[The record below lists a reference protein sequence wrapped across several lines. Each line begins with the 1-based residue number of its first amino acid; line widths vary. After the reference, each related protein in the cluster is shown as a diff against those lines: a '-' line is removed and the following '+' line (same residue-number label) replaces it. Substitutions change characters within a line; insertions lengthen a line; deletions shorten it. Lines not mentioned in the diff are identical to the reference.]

1 MVRTVLELAV
11 ALVALVPSL
20 TVQKVVWVP
29 AAVNA
34 GVPVIVAVRGEGP
47 AACAV
52 NVNDAG
58 FPACVIVRLSAA
70 SASVAVAV
78 IVAIAIPSDPDAVAG
93 AEIAGAHVL
102 TAIIVRVLVLAAA
115 WVVPVPSLTVHTLA
129 LHDALPIV
137 GVPVIVAVRGEG
149 PAACAVNVNDAGF
162 PACVIVRL
170 SAASASVAVAVIV
183 AIATPSDPDA
193 VAGAEIAGCRFTF
206 AIVSTVFVL
215 AVALVVPVPSFT
227 VHTMV

>member
-34 GVPVIVAVRGEGP
+34 GVPVIVAVRGDGP

-78 IVAIAIPSDPDAVAG
+78 IVAIAAPSDPEAVDR
-93 AEIAGAHVL
+93 
-102 TAIIVRVLVLAAA
+102 TRTRRVC
-115 WVVPVPSLTVHTLA
+115 SHR
-129 LHDALPIV
+129 PI
-137 GVPVIVAVRGEG
+137 
-149 PAACAVNVNDAGF
+149 ACAV
-162 PACVIVRL
+162 
-170 SAASASVAVAVIV
+170 VALA
-183 AIATPSDPDA
+183 DA
-193 VAGAEIAGCRFTF
+193 V
-206 AIVSTVFVL
+206 
-215 AVALVVPVPSFT
+215 VATEP
-227 VHTMV
+227 

>member
-1 MVRTVLELAV
+1 VNVGVPVIVAVRGEGPATCAVNVNDAGFPACVIVRLFAASGSVAVAVIVAIATPSDPDAVAGAEIAGVWLPPMTSTVFVLAV
-11 ALVALVPSL
+11 ALVAPVPSF
-20 TVQKVVWVP
+20 TVHTMVYVP
-29 AAVNA
+29 LEPNA

-78 IVAIAIPSDPDAVAG
+78 IVAIGVFSAPEAPLGAV
-93 AEIAGAHVL
+93 IAGV
-102 TAIIVRVLVLAAA
+102 
-115 WVVPVPSLTVHTLA
+115 W
-129 LHDALPIV
+129 
-137 GVPVIVAVRGEG
+137 
-149 PAACAVNVNDAGF
+149 
-162 PACVIVRL
+162 
-170 SAASASVAVAVIV
+170 
-183 AIATPSDPDA
+183 
-193 VAGAEIAGCRFTF
+193 FTF
-206 AIVSTVFVL
+206 AIVRTVFVL